1 MMVNWKKKVSGDDT
15 GTDYGEV
22 FKLFD
27 KDGSGIIGIT
37 EVKNF
42 MREMGQTDFTQL
54 EKIFKEID
62 DDGSGGIT
70 EKEFQKL
77 FDAPITRKDFEDAF
91 RLFDKDASG
100 FLSAAELQQEKKC
113 MKIPKNNI
121 FFCILFLFFWCRAR
135 YDKHG

>member
-1 MMVNWKKKVSGDDT
+1 MVAKWKKKVSGEDAE
-15 GTDYGEV
+15 TDFAEV
-22 FKLFD
+22 FRLFD

-62 DDGSGGIT
+62 GDGSGGIT
-70 EKEFQKL
+70 EEEFVKL
-77 FDAPITRKDFEDAF
+77 FEAPISRKDFEEAF

-100 FLSAAELQQEKKC
+100 YLSAAELQKV
-113 MKIPKNNI
+113 
-121 FFCILFLFFWCRAR
+121 
-135 YDKHG
+135 